1 MVCGVNQSRSLVKGH
16 AMPVTEPRLPPVEEK
31 DIPDKALEALRPYRN
46 GDGDIYAIW
55 ATLAAHPDALRRFL
69 VFGNHVLGKN
79 TLPARSRELVIL
91 RIAWLAQ
98 AEYEWLQH
106 VRIARRAGVSE
117 DEIRAIGRPGDPG
130 FGGVERTLLA
140 AVDQLFAGADLDD
153 AVWQGLREH
162 LTTEQLIDLVYTVG
176 QYQTVAMAINVFR
189 IQPEPDIA
197 ALREEF
203 PLPAPTVS

>member
-1 MVCGVNQSRSLVKGH
+1 
-16 AMPVTEPRLPPVEEK
+16 MPASEPRLYPVEEK
-31 DIPDKALEALRPYRN
+31 DIPEKALEALRPYRN
-46 GDGDIYAIW
+46 TQGDIFAIW

-79 TLPARSRELVIL
+79 TLPLRSRELVIL

-106 VRIARRAGVSE
+106 VRIALRAGVTD
-117 DEIRAIGRPGDPG
+117 DEIRTLGRSAPSG
-130 FGGVERTLLA
+130 FDGAEQALLA
-140 AVDQLFAGADLDD
+140 ATDQLFAGADLDE
-153 AVWQGLREH
+153 AGWKELRDRF
-162 LTTEQLIDLVYTVG
+162 TTEQLIDLVYTVG

-197 ALREEF
+197 ALREEL
-203 PLPAPTVS
+203 PLPVPATP

>member
-1 MVCGVNQSRSLVKGH
+1 
-16 AMPVTEPRLPPVEEK
+16 MPVSEPRLPPVDEK
-31 DIPDKALEALRPYRN
+31 DIPEKALEALRPYRN
-46 GDGDIYAIW
+46 GEGDIYAIW

-79 TLPARSRELVIL
+79 TLSVRWRELVIL

-106 VRIARRAGVSE
+106 VVIARRAGVSD
-117 DEIRAIGRPGDPG
+117 DEIRALGRPGDPG
-130 FGGVERTLLA
+130 FGGAERTLLA
-140 AVDQLFAGADLDD
+140 ATDQLFERADLDD
-153 AVWQGLREH
+153 VVWRELREH
-162 LTTEQLIDLVYTVG
+162 LTTEQLIDLVYTAG

-197 ALREEF
+197 ALREEL

>member
-1 MVCGVNQSRSLVKGH
+1 VNQSRSPVKGH
-16 AMPVTEPRLPPVEEK
+16 AMPVTEPRLLPVEEQ
-31 DIPDKALEALRPYRN
+31 DIPEKALEALRPYRN

-91 RIAWLAQ
+91 RIAWLTQ

-106 VRIARRAGVSE
+106 VRIARRAGVS
-117 DEIRAIGRPGDPG
+117 DGEIRALGRPDAPG
-130 FGGVERTLLA
+130 FGDAERVLLA
-140 AVDQLFAGADLDD
+140 ATDQLFSGADLDD
-153 AVWQGLREH
+153 TVWKGLRAH
-162 LTTEQLIDLVYTVG
+162 LATEQLIDLVYTVG
-176 QYQTVAMAINVFR
+176 QYQSVAMAINAFR

-197 ALREEF
+197 ALREEL
-203 PLPAPTVS
+203 PLPAPATL

>member
-1 MVCGVNQSRSLVKGH
+1 
-16 AMPVTEPRLPPVEEK
+16 MPASEPRLRPVEEK
-31 DIPDKALEALRPYRN
+31 DIPEKALEALRPYRN
-46 GDGDIYAIW
+46 AQGDIYAIW

-79 TLPARSRELVIL
+79 TLPLRSRELVIL

-106 VRIARRAGVSE
+106 VRIAQRAGVSG
-117 DEIRAIGRPGDPG
+117 DEIRSLGLSEPSG
-130 FGGVERTLLA
+130 FDGAEQALLA
-140 AVDQLFAGADLDD
+140 ATDRLFAEADVDD
-153 AVWQGLREH
+153 AVWKELRERF
-162 LTTEQLIDLVYTVG
+162 TDEQLIDLVYTVG

-197 ALREEF
+197 SLREEL
-203 PLPAPTVS
+203 PLPAPATL